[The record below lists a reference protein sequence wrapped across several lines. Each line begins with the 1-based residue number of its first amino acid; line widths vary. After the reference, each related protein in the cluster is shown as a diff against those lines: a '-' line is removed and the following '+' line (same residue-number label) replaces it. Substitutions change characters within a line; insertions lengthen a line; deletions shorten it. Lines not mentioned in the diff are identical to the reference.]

1 MNYCYNIKVFN
12 DPEFYRNAVVFATR
26 EEAENAAKDK
36 AIMWTRVEDWLVKE
50 TDAPANYKFEDGQL
64 IALKENA

>member
-1 MNYCYNIKVFN
+1 MNYRYNIKVFN

-36 AIMWTRVEDWLVKE
+36 AEKWKRVEDWYVEE